1 MLGNYD
7 HKRNLNPM
15 ISRKALIRVKTCN
28 SNYNARIYAH
38 IAGLELYI
46 IMWRNSL
53 NITNKRDVFLS
64 GFFLDLTDNIAF
76 YKNQT
81 NPGS

>member
-28 SNYNARIYAH
+28 SYYNARIYAH

-46 IMWRNSL
+46 IM
-53 NITNKRDVFLS
+53 
-64 GFFLDLTDNIAF
+64 
-76 YKNQT
+76 
-81 NPGS
+81 